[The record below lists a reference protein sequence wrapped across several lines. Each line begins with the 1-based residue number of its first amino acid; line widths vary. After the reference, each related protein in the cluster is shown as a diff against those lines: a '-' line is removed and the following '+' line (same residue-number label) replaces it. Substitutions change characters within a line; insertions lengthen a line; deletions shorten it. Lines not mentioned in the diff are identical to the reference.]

1 MSLFKISTAASVVTA
16 AGVVGSLFGPGL
28 ITASAVPSED
38 GLIEIAKR
46 SVPET
51 CQAVAFLPTPQG
63 VKGAI
68 ADIQSQS
75 ALPKWAAGRVTGHA
89 VRLYCPQY
97 LRLILQVVPNFP

>member
-1 MSLFKISTAASVVTA
+1 MTLFKMSVATAALAVAT
-16 AGVVGSLFGPGL
+16 LFGPGL
-28 ITASAVPSED
+28 STASAAPSED
-38 GLIEIAKR
+38 ELIAIAMR

-75 ALPKWAAGRVTGHA
+75 ALPKWAAARVTGHA
-89 VRLYCPQY
+89 VRLSCPQY
-97 LRLILQVVPNFP
+97 LPRIQQVVPNFP